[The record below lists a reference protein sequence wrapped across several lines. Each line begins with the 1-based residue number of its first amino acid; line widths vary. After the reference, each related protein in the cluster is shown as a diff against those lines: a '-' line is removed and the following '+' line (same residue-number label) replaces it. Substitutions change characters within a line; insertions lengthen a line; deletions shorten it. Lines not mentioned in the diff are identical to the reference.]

1 MIYEVRMTIDD
12 AEYRNIR
19 VQEWE
24 VDEGVIVEQGDD
36 LLHLEAD
43 DESILTI
50 KSPVSGVIKQIFIEE
65 GQIVQPGDLLS
76 IIEEMEV
83 Y

>member
-1 MIYEVRMTIDD
+1 MIHEIRMTIDD
-12 AEYRNIR
+12 AEYRNIK

-36 LLHLEAD
+36 LLHLETD
-43 DESILTI
+43 DESVLTI